1 MQQFRRLTA
10 DDLDL
15 CTALAV
21 DRDWSPEEE
30 KWRFLLTA
38 GEGYGLDAPDGGLAA
53 AFVLTRY
60 GTELAAVSMVLV
72 AERFGRQGVGER
84 LMRYAL
90 EECGD
95 ATAFLCATSIGRP
108 VYERVGF
115 EVDGM
120 VTAYRGR
127 YKHAGGPAVAL
138 RPLNGVEDLDREVF
152 GADRSGLLKLLPDF
166 AERAYATADGTG
178 YAAAWRNG
186 ATLMVGP
193 VIAGDLDTAAA
204 LIDAVVGDDTGPV
217 RLDTADPA
225 MDELVRACGLE
236 TYFQVVTM
244 TYGGRQLP
252 GDRTRIRALFMQ
264 ALG

>member
-1 MQQFRRLTA
+1 MQQFRRLTV

-21 DRDWSPEEE
+21 DRDWPPEEE
-30 KWRFLLTA
+30 KWRLLLTA
-38 GEGYGLDAPDGGLAA
+38 GEGYGLDGPDGGLAA
-53 AFVLTRY
+53 AFVLARY

-72 AERFGRQGVGER
+72 AERFGRQGIGER
-84 LMRYAL
+84 MMRYAL
-90 EECGD
+90 DECGD
-95 ATAFLCATSIGRP
+95 ATAFLCATPIGRP

-120 VTAYRGR
+120 VTSYRGR
-127 YKHAGGPAVAL
+127 YRSAGTRADL
-138 RPLNGVEDLDREVF
+138 RPLTDVEDIDREVF

-178 YAAAWRNG
+178 YAASWRNG
-186 ATLMVGP
+186 QTLMVGP
-193 VIAGDLDTAAA
+193 VVAGDLDTAAS
-204 LIDAVVGDDTGPV
+204 LIDAVVGEDTGPV

-225 MDELVRACGLE
+225 MEELVRARGLE
-236 TYFQVVTM
+236 TYFDVVTM

-252 GDRTRIRALFMQ
+252 GDRSRIRALFMQ